1 MYATSATLETMVVL
15 IVGMLLCVVLA
26 LAVVALVAIPARR
39 EGREVLTAEGEELVA
54 MAKERTQDALDK
66 TGEAIVATKDKV
78 SESIAN
84 SASKEPATAPEGGS
98 ASSASPATATS
109 TSSSAATPA
118 GRAAGDTTARRAS

>member
-1 MYATSATLETMVVL
+1 MVVL

-39 EGREVLTAEGEELVA
+39 QGREVLTAEGEEIVA

-66 TGEAIVATKDKV
+66 TGDAIVATKDKV

-84 SASKEPATAPEGGS
+84 AASNATSKDPVTAPDAG
-98 ASSASPATATS
+98 
-109 TSSSAATPA
+109 SSSSTVPSS
-118 GRAAGDTTARRAS
+118 GGTTDDSTARKAS